1 MLPKAP
7 MAAMVMVRYCVAPYA
22 LIGRRDGSIAC
33 FEALR
38 SHATRQPRQPRD
50 LGQQHTENADLNSLA
65 MVGIADIKQIMAA
78 IHL

>member
-38 SHATRQPRQPRD
+38 SHATRQPRD